1 MPGCPLR
8 ILLLSDIHANLEALE
23 ACLAAAPGFDQVA
36 NLGDVV
42 GYGASP
48 NEVIERS
55 RSLGNIFVRG
65 NHDKAATG
73 LIDRGR

>member
-1 MPGCPLR
+1 M
-8 ILLLSDIHANLEALE
+8 
-23 ACLAAAPGFDQVA
+23 VV

-55 RSLGNIFVRG
+55 RGLGNIFVRG
-65 NHDKAATG
+65 ITTKQPA
-73 LIDRGR
+73 GRWN